1 MTDCFTLR
9 VLDGTGQKETLNMR
23 SNFGSHHS
31 GDIEAW
37 PLIGT
42 LLIKLGRMIF
52 SMMEL
57 GGVDSAL

>member
-1 MTDCFTLR
+1 MTDCFIFR
-9 VLDGTGQKETLNMR
+9 VLDGTGLQETLNMR
-23 SNFGSHHS
+23 SNFGAHHS

-37 PLIGT
+37 PLIGS

-52 SMMEL
+52 SMMVL